1 MKNMNKVKVLVAED
15 EATIRE
21 FIVINLIRAGYD
33 VVEAFDGQDAYEK
46 YLEEEGN
53 ISIAVLDVMMPRM
66 DGFELCKKLRG
77 LSSNIGIMML
87 TAKTQE
93 MDKVSGLLL
102 GADDYVTKPFS
113 PSEFTARVD
122 ALARRVSTV
131 MNSSSNVN
139 DDSIIIS
146 GDFRLDCKSHSL
158 TKGGKYIDITQVE
171 FQILE
176 FFFKNQ
182 GVALSRT
189 DILNHVWGSDY
200 YGEEKIVD
208 VNIRR
213 VRKKIEE
220 DPSNPKN
227 LLTVWG
233 LGYKWI

>member
-1 MKNMNKVKVLVAED
+1 MNKIKVLVAED
-15 EATIRE
+15 EASIRE
-21 FIVINLIRAGYD
+21 FIVINLQRAGYD
-33 VVEAFDGQDAYEK
+33 VVEAVDGQDAYEK
-46 YLEEEGN
+46 YQLYSSE

-77 LSSNIGIMML
+77 MSNNIGIMML

-122 ALARRVSTV
+122 ALARRVSASGGKAEK
-131 MNSSSNVN
+131 NSE
-139 DDSIIIS
+139 DDVIVS
-146 GDFRLDCKSHSL
+146 GEFRLDCKSRSL
-158 TKGGKYIDITQVE
+158 TKNGRYIDITQVE

-176 FFFKNQ
+176 YFFRNQ
-182 GVALSRT
+182 GTALSRT
-189 DILNHVWGSDY
+189 SILNRVWGKDY

-213 VRKKIEE
+213 VRKKIE
-220 DPSNPKN
+220 DDASNPRH
-227 LLTVWG
+227 LLTIWG

>member
-1 MKNMNKVKVLVAED
+1 MNKIKVLVAED
-15 EATIRE
+15 EAAIRE
-21 FIVINLIRAGYD
+21 FIVINLVRAGYE

-46 YLEEEGN
+46 YQQNESD

-66 DGFELCKKLRG
+66 DGFELCKKLREI
-77 LSSNIGIMML
+77 SSNIGIMML

-122 ALARRVSTV
+122 ALARRVSTALR
-131 MNSSSNVN
+131 NGAQSDDGNV
-139 DDSIIIS
+139 IVS

-158 TKGGKYIDITQVE
+158 TKGGQYIDITQVE

-176 FFFKNQ
+176 YFFKNQ

-189 DILNHVWGSDY
+189 DILNHVWGNDY

-213 VRKKIEE
+213 VRKKIES